1 MAAFRQGLDE
11 AGYTEGQNL
20 AIEYRWADGQYDR
33 TPALAA
39 DLVARRVSVIV
50 AAGGIGSALAAKGAS
65 PTIPIVFV
73 TGDDPIRFGLVDSF
87 NRPGGNVTKS
97 GAPWRQH
104 YRLSHCGIWFAEN
117 PKSVRV
123 RGGQKARICCAKS
136 LGVGLSMRM
145 SQERL
150 LVRRRVGDHRPA
162 VPVARH
168 HEARSHVLT

>member
-1 MAAFRQGLDE
+1 MNRREFITVLGGASAWPLAARAQQPAMPVIGFLSGGSAAGYAPIVAAFRQGLAE

-50 AAGGIGSALAAKGAS
+50 AAGGIGSALAAKAAS

-87 NRPGGNVTKS
+87 NRPGGNVTGVSFLCPRWK
-97 GAPWRQH
+97 Q
-104 YRLSHCGIWFAEN
+104 
-117 PKSVRV
+117 SVES
-123 RGGQKARICCAKS
+123 CCTNCFRK
-136 LGVGLSMRM
+136 
-145 SQERL
+145 
-150 LVRRRVGDHRPA
+150 P
-162 VPVARH
+162 P
-168 HEARSHVLT
+168 